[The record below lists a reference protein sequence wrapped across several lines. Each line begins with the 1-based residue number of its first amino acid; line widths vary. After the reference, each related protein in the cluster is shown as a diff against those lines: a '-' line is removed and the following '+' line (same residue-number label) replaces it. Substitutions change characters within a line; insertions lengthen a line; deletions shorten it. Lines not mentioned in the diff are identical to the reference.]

1 MKTEE
6 KHEKEKQELRN
17 YINKLLE
24 KTYSNTTINIDKQ
37 LNQDNSNNQNIIL
50 NSYGN
55 EDLSHITENMKLNFL
70 KLPYTSIQNMIEQV
84 HFNNN
89 KPENKNI
96 ALTNKKEKMIKV
108 YKDNK
113 WRYKD
118 RDETLDEL
126 IQINYGRLDQ
136 YYEKEGLKKISSFH
150 NERYK
155 NYQKKFDIQDMELM
169 NEIKKDAEMI
179 ILSDKL

>member
-1 MKTEE
+1 MGWKKYEFFIDVT
-6 KHEKEKQELRN
+6 N
-17 YINKLLE
+17 
-24 KTYSNTTINIDKQ
+24 NTTNIHIDKQ
-37 LNQDNSNNQNIIL
+37 LNQSNTVNL

-55 EDLSHITENMKLNFL
+55 EDISNITDSMRNELL
-70 KLPYTSIQNMIEQV
+70 KLPYSMVQNMIEQV
-84 HFNNN
+84 HFNDK

-126 IQINYGRLDQ
+126 IQINYGRLDN
-136 YYEKEGLKKISSFH
+136 YYENKGNNELSNIH
-150 NERYK
+150 NKRYRK
-155 NYQKKFDIQDMELM
+155 YQSKFDTQELDLM
-169 NEIKKDAEMI
+169 NIIKKETEMI
-179 ILSDKL
+179 VLSENL